1 MKLNPFRWISDA
13 SIRHP
18 WLALLVMLLLT
29 AAMATGLKN
38 LEVDPDVLRDLPD
51 DMPEK
56 VLYDRVGELFPSK
69 EMIFVGLE
77 HPELWSPGTL
87 RQMELLTTAVEDLPV
102 VQQVISPTNA
112 TVVVGTDMGM
122 EIRDAAEPFPTSDAE
137 AQDFRDF
144 LTQQPSLSGLVV
156 SEDGAVAAMMIFLE
170 ANLQTTEAKAAGQVL
185 EALDTTLASIAAQPD
200 TTALTMYPAGRPVTT
215 WVSSKTI
222 GKETG
227 MLTSSALLLMIV
239 LLGAL
244 FVNFRG
250 IFLPIGVVVGATLWT
265 MGAMGWVGLA
275 MTHSTEALPIMLIAI
290 GVADGVHIVQAY
302 MVRVRSMERKAAVI
316 ATMDDLRWPVIMTS
330 VTSAAGF
337 LALNTSGVRSIMI
350 LGGLTAFGIFVALLF
365 SLSFVPAL
373 LVLLPTPRKSR
384 EKQANPK
391 ASLLQRMLM
400 GWGDWLVRNKALATA
415 GILALVGLSIWGATQ
430 VQVETSVNENFPEDN
445 PIRIAGEFF
454 NDHFAGVS
462 NLQVVF
468 EGAPG
473 TVKSPEFLALVA
485 EFQDWAEAQDQVG
498 GSSSIVPMLTSMNR
512 VMHAGDP
519 AYDRLPEATET
530 EQGVDYQLD
539 EEGNEIEVPVTRTV
553 AGAEVVSGY
562 FSLLEMSGKP
572 GDLANFVTDDFG
584 SAKVTVFLKSDRK
597 KDLDRIV
604 ADVRGWLDQHQ
615 ASGAAGAEVEMT
627 GMAVLMLAVNDL
639 ITKGQSVSIGVS
651 LLLVFLLTSLQFRS
665 GMLGLCNTL
674 PLFVALFFNFG
685 LMGLFGLDINLMT
698 MGVASMAI
706 GVGVDYGIHFVHRYR
721 EEFAREGEP
730 VTALRGTMAEAGVA
744 IFMNALAVAGGF
756 LVLLLASF
764 QGVKTMGLLI
774 SLIMAFSA
782 LGALTILPLI
792 FTGLRPKAA
801 ERLGKKGVVVAVALL
816 ALLPAIAHQAFAAD
830 GDGRA
835 YMESVLNRSSFEDM
849 QGTSTL
855 TITSASGATK
865 VRSFQMASRDNDEGE
880 NDMILYMQ
888 EPADMRGN
896 AFLVLG
902 HADVEDER
910 WIYIPAL
917 HRANRIVGSGR
928 KGNFMSSD
936 FTYDD
941 IGSPDIDEWIWTL
954 GATVDVEGHA
964 CQEVIAT
971 PASDKILKDTG
982 LSKVHWFID
991 SELKTTRKTEF
1002 YDRQGALSRRMEVK
1016 KIELFGEVP
1025 FATDML
1031 MTDLGSGRASRMT
1044 MSDLKVDAGVDPAWF
1059 TKRALQHGF

>member
-1 MKLNPFRWISDA
+1 MKWISDS

-29 AAMATGLKN
+29 VAMSTGLKN

-56 VLYDRVGELFPSK
+56 VLYDRIGELFPSK

-77 HPELWSPGTL
+77 HRELWSPDTL
-87 RQMELLTTAVEDLPV
+87 QQIQALTTAVEALPV
-102 VQQVISPTNA
+102 VQQVVSPTNA
-112 TVVVGTDMGM
+112 TVVVGTELGM
-122 EIRDAAEPFPTSDAE
+122 EIRDAADPFPETPSE
-137 AQDFRDF
+137 ALAFRDF
-144 LTQQPSLSGLVV
+144 LTQQDALSGLVV

-185 EALDTTLASIAAQPD
+185 EALETTLEGIAAQPE
-200 TTALTMYPAGRPVTT
+200 TTAVTIYPAGRPVTT

-227 MLTSSALLLMIV
+227 MLTSSALVLMIV

-265 MGAMGWVGLA
+265 MGGMGWAGLA

-290 GVADGVHIVQAY
+290 GVADGVHIVQAF
-302 MVRVRSMERKAAVI
+302 MVRVRSMERRAAVI

-373 LVLLPTPRKSR
+373 LVLLPTPKKSR
-384 EKQANPK
+384 VKQAAPT
-391 ASLLQRMLM
+391 ASLLQRLLM
-400 GWGDWLVRNKALATA
+400 GWGDLLVRHKAVATA
-415 GILALVGLSIWGATQ
+415 GILALVGLSIWGATM

-445 PIRIAGEFF
+445 PIRVAGAFF
-454 NDHFAGVS
+454 NDHFAGVT

-468 EGAPG
+468 EGEPG
-473 TVKSPEFLALVA
+473 TVKDPEFLALVQ
-485 EFQDWAEAQDQVG
+485 EFQTWAEAQDQVG

-519 AYDRLPEATET
+519 SYDRLPHDTET
-530 EQGVDYQLD
+530 EQGIDYQLD
-539 EEGNEIEVPVTRTV
+539 DEGNEIEVPITRTV
-553 AGAEVVSGY
+553 SGAEVVSGY

-572 GDLANFVTDDFG
+572 GDLANFVTDDYG

-597 KDLDRIV
+597 KDLDRVV
-604 ADVRGWLDQHQ
+604 AGVRAWLDEHQ
-615 ASGAAGAEVEMT
+615 AQAQVEMT

-651 LLLVFLLTSLQFRS
+651 LLLVFLLTALQFRS
-665 GMLGLCNTL
+665 ASLGLVNTL

-792 FTGLRPKAA
+792 FTGLRPKGA
-801 ERLGKKGVVVAVALL
+801 ERLGKGSIVALLLL
-816 ALLPAIAHQAFAAD
+816 ALLPTLAQPAWAAD

-835 YMESVLNRSSFEDM
+835 FMESVLNRSSFADM

-855 TITSASGATK
+855 TITAASGSTK

-880 NDMILYMQ
+880 SDMILYMQ

-902 HADVEDER
+902 HAQSEDER

-1031 MTDLGSGRASRMT
+1031 MTDLASGRTSRMT
-1044 MSDLKVDAGVDPAWF
+1044 MSDLKVDTGVDPSWF
-1059 TKRALQHGF
+1059 TKRALQNGF

>member
-1 MKLNPFRWISDA
+1 MKLDPFKWTCDT

-18 WLALLVMLLLT
+18 WLALLAMLLLT
-29 AAMATGLKN
+29 VAMSTGLKN

-56 VLYDRVGELFPSK
+56 VLYDRIGELFPSK

-77 HPELWSPGTL
+77 HPDLWSPETL
-87 RQMELLTTAVEDLPV
+87 QQVEQLTTAVVDLTV
-102 VQQVISPTNA
+102 VQQVVSPTNA
-112 TVVVGTDMGM
+112 TVVVGTDVGM
-122 EIRDAAEPFPTSDAE
+122 EIRDAADPFPTTTAE
-137 AQDFRDF
+137 AQAFRDF
-144 LTQQPSLSGLVV
+144 LTEQDALSGLVV

-185 EALDTTLASIAAQPD
+185 EALETTLASIAVQPD

-215 WVSSKTI
+215 WISSKTI

-265 MGAMGWVGLA
+265 MGGMGWVGLA

-302 MVRVRSMERKAAVI
+302 MIRVRSMERRAAVI

-373 LVLLPTPRKSR
+373 LVLLPTPKRSR
-384 EKQANPK
+384 VKQEAPK
-391 ASLLQRMLM
+391 ASVLQRLLM
-400 GWGDWLVRNKALATA
+400 AWGDLLVRHKGVATA
-415 GILALVGLSIWGATQ
+415 GILLLVGLSIWGATK
-430 VQVETSVNENFPEDN
+430 VQVETSVNENFPKDN

-468 EGAPG
+468 EGEPG
-473 TVKSPEFLALVA
+473 TVKDPEFLALVQ
-485 EFQDWAEAQDQVG
+485 EFQAWAETQDQVG
-498 GSSSIVPMLTSMNR
+498 GSSSIVPMITSMNR

-519 AYDRLPEATET
+519 AYDRLPAATET
-530 EQGVDYQLD
+530 EQGIDYQLD
-539 EEGNEIEVPVTRTV
+539 EDGNEIEVPITRTV
-553 AGAEVVSGY
+553 AGAEVISGY

-572 GDLANFVTDDFG
+572 GDLANFVTDDLG
-584 SAKVTVFLKSDRK
+584 SAKVTVFLQSDRK

-604 ADVRGWLDQHQ
+604 AGVRGWLDEHE
-615 ASGAAGAEVEMT
+615 ASGGSGAQVEMT

-639 ITKGQSVSIGVS
+639 ITKGQSISILVS
-651 LLLVFLLTSLQFRS
+651 LLLVFILTSVQFRS
-665 GMLGLCNTL
+665 GSLGLINTL

-721 EEFAREGEP
+721 EDFATHGEP
-730 VTALRGTMAEAGVA
+730 VAALRGTMGEAGVA

-792 FTGLRPKAA
+792 FTGLRPRAA
-801 ERLGKKGVVVAVALL
+801 ERLGKGVIVGLVLL
-816 ALLPAIAHQAFAAD
+816 VLLPALAQPVLAAD
-830 GDGRA
+830 GDGRTF
-835 YMESVLNRSSFEDM
+835 MEGVLNRSSFDDM
-849 QGTSTL
+849 QGQSTL
-855 TITSASGATK
+855 TITSASGTTK
-865 VRSFQMASRDNDEGE
+865 VRTFAMASRDNAEGE

-902 HADVEDER
+902 HAESEDER

-917 HRANRIVGSGR
+917 HRANKIVGSGR

-941 IGSPDIDEWIWTL
+941 IGSPDLDEWTWTL
-954 GATVDVEGHA
+954 GATSEVDGHA

-971 PASDKILKDTG
+971 PASDKIMKDTG

-991 SELKTTRKTEF
+991 TELKTTRKAEF
-1002 YDRQGALSRRMEVK
+1002 YDRQGALARRMVVE
-1016 KIELFGEVP
+1016 KIDMFGEVP

-1031 MTDLGSGRASRMT
+1031 MTDIGSGRTSRMT
-1044 MSDLKVDAGVDPAWF
+1044 MSELQVDMGVEDGWF
-1059 TKRALQHGF
+1059 TKRALQNGF

>member
-1 MKLNPFRWISDA
+1 MKWISDL
-13 SIRHP
+13 SIRNP

-29 AAMATGLKN
+29 VAMSTGLKN

-56 VLYDRVGELFPSK
+56 VLYDRIGEMFPSK

-77 HPELWSPGTL
+77 HPDLWTPEVLHQIERITA
-87 RQMELLTTAVEDLPV
+87 AVEDLPV
-102 VQQVISPTNA
+102 VQQVVSPTNA
-112 TVVVGTDMGM
+112 TVVVGTAEGM
-122 EIRDAAEPFPTSDAE
+122 EIRDAAVPFPETAQE
-137 AQDFRDF
+137 AGELRDF
-144 LTQQPSLSGLVV
+144 LREQDALSGLVV
-156 SEDGAVAAMMIFLE
+156 SEDGSVAAMMIFLQ
-170 ANLQTTEAKAAGQVL
+170 ANLQVTESQAAGQVL
-185 EALDTTLASIAAQPD
+185 EALWSTQDQIARDHVAQGVEPGVVVS
-200 TTALTMYPAGRPVTT
+200 YPAGRPVTT
-215 WVSSKTI
+215 YVSSKTI

-265 MGAMGWVGLA
+265 MGGMGWAGLA

-302 MVRVRSMERKAAVI
+302 MIRVRSMERRDAVI

-350 LGGLTAFGIFVALLF
+350 LGGLTAFGIGVALVF
-365 SLSFVPAL
+365 SLSFIPAL
-373 LVLLPTPRKSR
+373 LVLLPTPKRAR
-384 EKQANPK
+384 EKQAAPR
-391 ASLLQRMLM
+391 ASRLQRLLR
-400 GWGDWLVRNKALATA
+400 GWGDLLVAHKGLATG
-415 GILALVGLSIWGATQ
+415 GILLLVGLSIWGATK
-430 VQVETSVNENFPEDN
+430 VQVETSVNENFPKDN

-454 NDHFAGVS
+454 NEHFAGVS

-468 EGAPG
+468 EGEPG
-473 TVKSPEFLALVA
+473 TVKDPAFLTLVA
-485 EFQDWAEAQDQVG
+485 EFQAWAEAQDQVG

-519 AYDRLPEATET
+519 AFDRLPAAQET
-530 EQGVDYQLD
+530 EHGIDYRLD

-553 AGAEVVSGY
+553 SGDEVIAGY

-572 GDLANFVTDDFG
+572 GDLANFVTDDYG

-604 ADVRGWLDQHQ
+604 AGVRGWLDEHQ
-615 ASGAAGAEVEMT
+615 AHAQVEMT

-639 ITKGQSVSIGVS
+639 ITRGQSISILVS
-651 LLLVFLLTSLQFRS
+651 LLLVFVLTSLQFRS
-665 GMLGLCNTL
+665 GSLGLFNTL

-792 FTGLRPKAA
+792 FTGLRPRAA
-801 ERLGKKGVVVAVALL
+801 EKLGKGVIVGLALL
-816 ALLPAIAHQAFAAD
+816 AFLPLLARPALATEGDARAF
-830 GDGRA
+830 
-835 YMESVLNRSSFEDM
+835 MEGVLNRSSFDDM
-849 QGTSTL
+849 QGQATL
-855 TITSASGATK
+855 TITAANGSTK
-865 VRSFQMASRDNDEGE
+865 VRTFRMASRDNAEGE
-880 NDMILYMQ
+880 NDMILYLQ

-902 HADVEDER
+902 HAEAEDER

-941 IGSPDIDEWIWTL
+941 IGSPDLDEWTWTL
-954 GATVDVEGHA
+954 GPQVEIDGHP
-964 CQEVIAT
+964 CQEVIAR
-971 PASDKILKDTG
+971 PASDQIAKDTG
-982 LSKVHWFID
+982 LSEVHWFID
-991 SELKTTRKTEF
+991 TALKTTRRAEF
-1002 YDRQGALSRRMEVK
+1002 HDRQGALSRRMEVE

-1031 MTDLGSGRASRMT
+1031 MTDLGSGRTSRMT
-1044 MSDLKVDAGVDPAWF
+1044 MSELKVDMGVEDGWF
-1059 TKRALQHGF
+1059 TKRALQNGF

>member
-1 MKLNPFRWISDA
+1 MKWISDS

-29 AAMATGLKN
+29 AAMSTGLKN

-56 VLYDRVGELFPSK
+56 VLYDRIGELFPSK

-77 HPELWSPGTL
+77 HPELWTPDTL
-87 RQMELLTTAVEDLPV
+87 QQVELLTTAVEDLPV

-112 TVVVGTDMGM
+112 TVVVGTVEGM
-122 EIRDAAEPFPTSDAE
+122 EIRDAADPFPASTAE
-137 AQDFRDF
+137 AQAFRDF
-144 LTQQPSLSGLVV
+144 LTSQDALSGLVV

-185 EALDTTLASIAAQPD
+185 EALETTLASIAEQPD
-200 TTALTMYPAGRPVTT
+200 ATALTMYPAGRPVTT

-265 MGAMGWVGLA
+265 MGGMGWAGLA

-290 GVADGVHIVQAY
+290 GVADGVHIVQAF
-302 MVRVRSMERKAAVI
+302 MVRIRSMERRAAVI

-373 LVLLPTPRKSR
+373 LVLLPTPKRSR
-384 EKQANPK
+384 VKQETPK
-391 ASLLQRMLM
+391 ASLLQRLLR
-400 GWGDWLVRNKALATA
+400 GWGDLLVRNKGIATA

-468 EGAPG
+468 EGEPG
-473 TVKSPEFLALVA
+473 TVKDPEFLALVQ
-485 EFQDWAEAQDQVG
+485 EFQAWAESQDQVG

-519 AYDRLPEATET
+519 AYDRLPAAQET
-530 EQGVDYQLD
+530 EQGIDYQLD
-539 EEGNEIEVPVTRTV
+539 EEGNEIEVPITRTV
-553 AGAEVVSGY
+553 AGGEVIAGY

-604 ADVRGWLDQHQ
+604 AGVRGWLDEHQ
-615 ASGAAGAEVEMT
+615 ASGATQAKVEMT

-639 ITKGQSVSIGVS
+639 ITKGQSISILVS
-651 LLLVFLLTSLQFRS
+651 LLLVFVLTSFQFRS
-665 GMLGLCNTL
+665 GTLGLINTL

-721 EEFAREGEP
+721 EDFATHGEP
-730 VTALRGTMAEAGVA
+730 VAALRGTMGEAGVA

-801 ERLGKKGVVVAVALL
+801 ERFGKGVIVGLALL
-816 ALLPAIAHQAFAAD
+816 ALLPAIAQPALAAD

-835 YMESVLNRSSFEDM
+835 FMEGVLNRSSFDDM

-855 TITSASGATK
+855 TITAASGTTK
-865 VRSFQMASRDNDEGE
+865 VRSFKMASRDNAEGE
-880 NDMILYMQ
+880 TDMILYMQ

-902 HADVEDER
+902 HADAEDER

-917 HRANRIVGSGR
+917 HRANKIVGSGR

-941 IGSPDIDEWIWTL
+941 IGSPDLDEWTWTL
-954 GATVDVEGHA
+954 GPEVEVDGHA
-964 CQEVIAT
+964 CREVIAT
-971 PASDKILKDTG
+971 PASDKIAKDTG

-991 SELKTTRKTEF
+991 TELKTTRKAEF
-1002 YDRQGALSRRMEVK
+1002 YDRQGALSRRMVVE

-1025 FATDML
+1025 FATGML
-1031 MTDLGSGRASRMT
+1031 MVDLGSGRSSRMT
-1044 MSDLKVDAGVDPAWF
+1044 MSDLRLDMGVEDGWF
-1059 TKRALQHGF
+1059 SKRALQNGF

>member
-1 MKLNPFRWISDA
+1 MKWISDS

-29 AAMATGLKN
+29 VAMSTGLKN

-56 VLYDRVGELFPSK
+56 VLYDRIGELFPSK

-77 HPELWSPGTL
+77 HRELWSPDTL
-87 RQMELLTTAVEDLPV
+87 QQIQALTTAVEALPV
-102 VQQVISPTNA
+102 VQQVVSPTNA
-112 TVVVGTDMGM
+112 TVVVGTELGM
-122 EIRDAAEPFPTSDAE
+122 EIRDAADPFPETPSE
-137 AQDFRDF
+137 ALAFRDF
-144 LTQQPSLSGLVV
+144 LTQQDALSGLVV

-185 EALDTTLASIAAQPD
+185 EALETTLEGIAAQPE
-200 TTALTMYPAGRPVTT
+200 TTAVTIYPAGRPVTT

-227 MLTSSALLLMIV
+227 MLTSSALVLMIV

-302 MVRVRSMERKAAVI
+302 MIRVRSMERRDAVI

-373 LVLLPTPRKSR
+373 LVLLPTPKKSR
-384 EKQANPK
+384 VKQAAPT
-391 ASLLQRMLM
+391 ASLLQRLLM
-400 GWGDWLVRNKALATA
+400 GWGDLLVRHKAVATA
-415 GILALVGLSIWGATQ
+415 GILALVGLSIWGATM

-639 ITKGQSVSIGVS
+639 ITRGQSVSILVS
-651 LLLVFLLTSLQFRS
+651 LLLVFVLTSLQFRS
-665 GMLGLCNTL
+665 GSLGLINTL

-721 EEFAREGEP
+721 EDFAREGEP
-730 VTALRGTMAEAGVA
+730 VAALRGTMGEAGVA

-792 FTGLRPKAA
+792 FTGLRPKGA
-801 ERLGKKGVVVAVALL
+801 ERLGKGSIVALLLL
-816 ALLPAIAHQAFAAD
+816 ALLPTLAQPAWAAD

-835 YMESVLNRSSFEDM
+835 FMESVLNRSSFADM

-855 TITSASGATK
+855 TITAASGSTK

-880 NDMILYMQ
+880 SDMILYMQ

-902 HADVEDER
+902 HAQSEDER

-917 HRANRIVGSGR
+917 HRANKIVGSGR

-941 IGSPDIDEWIWTL
+941 IGSPDIDEWVWTM
-954 GATVDVEGHA
+954 GATVEIEGHA

-971 PASDKILKDTG
+971 PASDKIAKDTG
-982 LSKVHWFID
+982 SSEVHWFID
-991 SELKTTRKTEF
+991 TALKTTRKTEF
-1002 YDRQGALSRRMEVK
+1002 YDRQGALSRRMEVQA
-1016 KIELFGEVP
+1016 IELFGEVP

-1031 MTDLGSGRASRMT
+1031 MTDLGSGRTSRMT
-1044 MSDLKVDAGVDPAWF
+1044 MSDLKVDTGVDPSWF
-1059 TKRALQHGF
+1059 TKRALQNGF

>member
-1 MKLNPFRWISDA
+1 MKWISDS

-29 AAMATGLKN
+29 VAMSTGLKN

-56 VLYDRVGELFPSK
+56 VLYDRVGEMFPSK
-69 EMIFVGLE
+69 EIIFVGLE
-77 HPELWSPGTL
+77 HPELWTPDAL
-87 RQMELLTTAVEDLPV
+87 RQVERLTTAVEELPV

-112 TVVVGTDMGM
+112 TVVVGTAEGM
-122 EIRDAAEPFPTSDAE
+122 EIRDAADPFPGTGAE
-137 AQDFRDF
+137 AEDFRDF
-144 LTQQPSLSGLVV
+144 LRSQDALSGLVV
-156 SEDGAVAAMMIFLE
+156 SEDGAVGAMMIFLE

-185 EALDTTLASIAAQPD
+185 TVLDDTLAAIAEQPD
-200 TTALTMYPAGRPVTT
+200 TTAVTMYPAGRPVTT

-265 MGAMGWVGLA
+265 MGGMGWVGLA

-302 MVRVRSMERKAAVI
+302 MIRVRSMERREAVI

-373 LVLLPTPRKSR
+373 LVLLPTPKKHRV
-384 EKQANPK
+384 KQEAPK
-391 ASLLQRMLM
+391 ASALQRLLM
-400 GWGDWLVRNKALATA
+400 AWGELLVGHKAMATA
-415 GILALVGLSIWGATQ
+415 GILALVGLSVWGATQ

-454 NDHFAGVS
+454 NDHFAGVT

-468 EGAPG
+468 EGEPG
-473 TVKSPEFLALVA
+473 TVKDPAFLGLVQ
-485 EFQDWAEAQDQVG
+485 EFQAWADGLDQVG

-519 AYDRLPEATET
+519 AYDRLPAATEI
-530 EQGVDYQLD
+530 EQGIDYQLD
-539 EEGNEIEVPVTRTV
+539 EQGNEIEVPVTREV
-553 AGAEVVSGY
+553 AGAEVIAGY
-562 FSLLEMSGKP
+562 FSLLEMSGEP

-597 KDLDRIV
+597 KDMDRIV
-604 ADVRGWLDQHQ
+604 AEVRGWLDEHQ
-615 ASGAAGAEVEMT
+615 AAAGTGARVEMT

-639 ITKGQSVSIGVS
+639 ITKGQSVSILVS

-721 EEFAREGEP
+721 DDFGRVGEP
-730 VTALRGTMAEAGVA
+730 VAALRHTMGEAGVA

-764 QGVKTMGLLI
+764 NGVRTMGLLI

-792 FTGLRPKAA
+792 FAGLRPRAA
-801 ERLGKKGVVVAVALL
+801 ERLGKGTIVALMLL
-816 ALLPAIAHQAFAAD
+816 ALSPALLSPAQAAE
-830 GDGRA
+830 GDGRTF
-835 YMESVLNRSSFEDM
+835 MDGVMDRSSFVDM
-849 QGTSTL
+849 QGQATL
-855 TITSASGATK
+855 ELIAANGGTK
-865 VRSFQMASRDNDEGE
+865 TRVFRMASRDNAEGE
-880 NDMILYMQ
+880 SDMILYM
-888 EPADMRGN
+888 EAPADMRGN
-896 AFLVLG
+896 AFLMLG
-902 HADVEDER
+902 HAEAEDER

-917 HRANRIVGSGR
+917 HRANKIVGSGR
-928 KGNFMSSD
+928 KGAFMSSD

-941 IGSPDIDEWIWTL
+941 IGMPDLDEWVWTL
-954 GATVDVEGHA
+954 GATVEVDGHP

-971 PASDKILKDTG
+971 PVDAKIEKDTG
-982 LSKVHWFID
+982 LSRVHWFID
-991 SELKTTRKTEF
+991 TELKTTRKAEF
-1002 YDRQGALSRRMEVK
+1002 YDRQGALSRRMEVQA
-1016 KIELFGEVP
+1016 ITMFGEVP

-1031 MTDLGSGRASRMT
+1031 MTDLGTGHSSRMV
-1044 MSDLKVDAGVDPAWF
+1044 MSDLKVDAGVEDAWF
-1059 TKRALQHGF
+1059 TKRALQNGF

>member
-1 MKLNPFRWISDA
+1 MKLDPFKWTSDF

-29 AAMATGLKN
+29 VAMSTGLKN

-56 VLYDRVGELFPSK
+56 VLYDRVGEMFPSK
-69 EMIFVGLE
+69 ELIFVGLE
-77 HPELWSPGTL
+77 HPELWTPETL
-87 RQMELLTTAVEDLPV
+87 RQVEQLTTAVEDLAV
-102 VQQVISPTNA
+102 VQQVVSPTNA
-112 TVVVGTDMGM
+112 TVVVGTMEGM
-122 EIRDAAEPFPTSDAE
+122 EIRDAADPFPETAAE
-137 AQDFRDF
+137 AEDFRDF
-144 LTQQPSLSGLVV
+144 LTEQDALSGLVV
-156 SEDGAVAAMMIFLE
+156 SEDGAVASMMIFLE

-185 EALDTTLASIAAQPD
+185 EALETTLEGIAAQPD

-265 MGAMGWVGLA
+265 MGGMGWAGLA

-290 GVADGVHIVQAY
+290 GVADGVHIVQAF
-302 MVRVRSMERKAAVI
+302 MVRIRSMERKAAVI

-373 LVLLPTPRKSR
+373 LVLLPTPKKSR
-384 EKQANPK
+384 VKQETPK
-391 ASLLQRMLM
+391 ASVLQRLLRA
-400 GWGDWLVRNKALATA
+400 WGDLLVRHKAIATA
-415 GILALVGLSIWGATQ
+415 GILALVGLSVWGATM
-430 VQVETSVNENFPEDN
+430 VQVETSVNENFPKDN

-454 NDHFAGVS
+454 NDNFAGVT

-468 EGAPG
+468 EGEPD
-473 TVKSPEFLALVA
+473 TVKDPEFLALVQD
-485 EFQDWAEAQDQVG
+485 FQTWAEELDQVG

-519 AYDRLPEATET
+519 AYDRLPLPLET
-530 EQGVDYQLD
+530 EQGIDYQLD
-539 EEGNEIEVPVTRTV
+539 EEGNEIEVPITREV
-553 AGAEVVSGY
+553 AGADVISGY
-562 FSLLEMSGKP
+562 FSLLEMSGEP

-597 KDLDRIV
+597 KDMDRIV
-604 ADVRGWLDQHQ
+604 AEVGTWLDDHQ
-615 ASGAAGAEVEMT
+615 AEAEVEMT

-639 ITKGQSVSIGVS
+639 ITKGQSVSILVS
-651 LLLVFLLTSLQFRS
+651 LLLVFILTSVQFRS
-665 GMLGLCNTL
+665 ASLGLCNTL

-721 EEFAREGEP
+721 EDFGREGEP
-730 VTALRGTMAEAGVA
+730 VAALRHTMGEAGVA

-764 QGVKTMGLLI
+764 RGVQTMGLLI

-792 FTGLRPKAA
+792 FTGVRPKAA
-801 ERLGKKGVVVAVALL
+801 ESFGRGTIVAIGLL
-816 ALLPAIAHQAFAAD
+816 ALLPAMASTAQAAD
-830 GDGRA
+830 GDGREF
-835 YMESVLNRSSFEDM
+835 MQSVLDRSGFEDM
-849 QGTSTL
+849 QGDVTL
-855 TITSASGATK
+855 ELISKSGTVK
-865 VRSFQMASRDNDEGE
+865 KRVFRMASRDNDEGE
-880 NDMILYMQ
+880 SDMILYMQ

-896 AFLVLG
+896 AFLMLG
-902 HADVEDER
+902 HASMEDER

-917 HRANRIVGSGR
+917 HRANKIVGSGR
-928 KGNFMSSD
+928 RGNFMSSD

-941 IGSPDIDEWIWTL
+941 IGSPDIDEWVWTL
-954 GATVDVEGHA
+954 GATTEVDGHA

-971 PASDKILKDTG
+971 PASDKIKKDTG
-982 LSKVHWFID
+982 LAKVHWFID
-991 SELKTTRKTEF
+991 TELKTTRRAEF
-1002 YDRQGALSRRMEVK
+1002 YDRQGALTRRMEVQK
-1016 KIELFGEVP
+1016 VELFGDVP
-1025 FATDML
+1025 FGTDML
-1031 MTDLGSGRASRMT
+1031 MTDLGTGHSSRMT
-1044 MSDLKVDAGVDPAWF
+1044 MTDLKVDQGVDPSWF
-1059 TKRALQHGF
+1059 TKRALQNGF

>member
-1 MKLNPFRWISDA
+1 MKWISDL
-13 SIRHP
+13 SIRNP
-18 WLALLVMLLLT
+18 WRALLVMFLLT
-29 AAMATGLKN
+29 VAMSTGLKN

-56 VLYDRVGELFPSK
+56 VLYDRIGEMFPSK

-77 HPELWSPGTL
+77 HPDLWTPEVLQQIQRITV
-87 RQMELLTTAVEDLPV
+87 AIEDLPV
-102 VQQVISPTNA
+102 VQQVVSPTNA
-112 TVVVGTDMGM
+112 TVVVGTAEGM
-122 EIRDAAEPFPTSDAE
+122 EIRDAADPFPETAQE
-137 AQDFRDF
+137 AMDFRDF
-144 LTQQPSLSGLVV
+144 LLEQDALSGLVV

-170 ANLQTTEAKAAGQVL
+170 ANLQVTESQAAGQVL
-185 EALDTTLASIAAQPD
+185 EALWGTQDQIARDHVAQGVESGV
-200 TTALTMYPAGRPVTT
+200 LVSYPAGRPVTT
-215 WVSSKTI
+215 YVSSKTI

-244 FVNFRG
+244 FANFRG
-250 IFLPIGVVVGATLWT
+250 VFLPIGVVVGATLWT
-265 MGAMGWVGLA
+265 MGGMGWAGLA

-302 MVRVRSMERKAAVI
+302 MVRVRSQERLAAVI
-316 ATMDDLRWPVIMTS
+316 TTMDDLRWPVIMTS

-350 LGGLTAFGIFVALLF
+350 LGGLTAFGIGVALLF
-365 SLSFVPAL
+365 SLSFIPAL
-373 LVLLPTPRKSR
+373 LVLLPTPKRAR
-384 EKQANPK
+384 EKQAKPK
-391 ASLLQRMLM
+391 ASVLQRLLM
-400 GWGDWLVRNKALATA
+400 AWGDWLVAHKPLATG
-415 GILALVGLSIWGATQ
+415 GILLLVGLSIWGATK
-430 VQVETSVNENFPEDN
+430 VEVETSVNENFPEDN

-468 EGAPG
+468 EGQAG
-473 TVKSPEFLALVA
+473 TVKDPEFLALIA
-485 EFQDWAEAQDQVG
+485 EFQAWAEAQDQVG

-512 VMHAGDP
+512 VMHTGDP
-519 AYDRLPEATET
+519 SYDRLPGVTEI
-530 EQGVDYQLD
+530 EVGVDYQLD
-539 EEGNEIEVPVTRTV
+539 EEGNEVEVPVTRSV
-553 AGAEVVSGY
+553 AGAEVISGY

-604 ADVRGWLDQHQ
+604 AGVRGWLDEHQ
-615 ASGAAGAEVEMT
+615 AHAEVEMT

-639 ITKGQSVSIGVS
+639 ITKGQSISILVS
-651 LLLVFLLTSLQFRS
+651 LLLVFVLTSLQFRS
-665 GMLGLCNTL
+665 GRLGLINTL

-721 EEFAREGEP
+721 EDFARHGEP
-730 VTALRGTMAEAGVA
+730 VAALRGTMGEAGVA

-801 ERLGKKGVVVAVALL
+801 EKLGKGVIVGLLLL
-816 ALLPAIAHQAFAAD
+816 AMLPALSRPVLAAD

-835 YMESVLNRSSFEDM
+835 TMESVLNRSSFQDM
-849 QGTSTL
+849 QGQSTL
-855 TITSASGATK
+855 TITSSSGSTK
-865 VRSFQMASRDNDEGE
+865 VRVFQMASRDNAEGE

-902 HADVEDER
+902 HAETEDER

-917 HRANRIVGSGR
+917 HKANKIVGSGR

-941 IGSPDIDEWIWTL
+941 IGSPDLDEWVWTL
-954 GATVDVEGHA
+954 GAAAEVDGHA
-964 CQEVIAT
+964 CQEVVAT
-971 PASDKILKDTG
+971 PVSDQIAKDTG
-982 LSKVHWFID
+982 LSEVHWFID
-991 SELKTTRKTEF
+991 SALKTTRKAEF
-1002 YDRQGALSRRMEVK
+1002 YDRQGALSRRMVVE
-1016 KIELFGEVP
+1016 KIEMFGEVP

-1031 MTDLGSGRASRMT
+1031 MTDLGSGRTSRMT
-1044 MSDLKVDAGVDPAWF
+1044 MTGLQIDMGVDPTWF
-1059 TKRALQHGF
+1059 TKRALQNGF

>member
-1 MKLNPFRWISDA
+1 MKLDPFRWISDR

-29 AAMATGLKN
+29 VAMSTGLKN

-77 HPELWSPGTL
+77 HPQLWTPGTL
-87 RQMELLTTAVEDLPV
+87 RQVEQLTRAVEELPV

-122 EIRDAAEPFPTSDAE
+122 EIRDAADPFPASDAE
-137 AQDFRDF
+137 AEEFRDF
-144 LTQQPSLSGLVV
+144 LTEQASLSGLVV

-185 EALDTTLASIAAQPD
+185 ETLDTTLASIAEQPE

-227 MLTSSALLLMIV
+227 MLTSSALVLMIV

-244 FVNFRG
+244 FMNFRG
-250 IFLPIGVVVGATLWT
+250 VFLPIGVVVGATLWT

-290 GVADGVHIVQAY
+290 GVADGVHIVQAF
-302 MVRVRSMERKAAVI
+302 MVRVRSMDREAAVV

-350 LGGLTAFGIFVALLF
+350 LGGLTAFGIVVALLF

-373 LVLLPTPRKSR
+373 LVLLPTPKHSR
-384 EKQANPK
+384 VKRPSPE
-391 ASLLQRMLM
+391 ASLLQRLLM
-400 GWGDWLVRNKALATA
+400 AWGDWLVRHKSLATA

-454 NDHFAGVS
+454 DVHFAGVT

-468 EGAPG
+468 EGEPG
-473 TVKSPEFLALVA
+473 TVKDPAFLALMQ
-485 EFQDWAEAQDQVG
+485 EFQTWAEAQDQVG

-519 AYDRLPEATET
+519 AYERLPHASET
-530 EQGVDYQLD
+530 EHGVDYQLD
-539 EEGNEIEVPVTRTV
+539 EEGREIEVPITRTV
-553 AGAEVVSGY
+553 SGDEVISGY

-572 GDLANFVTDDFG
+572 GDLANFVTDDYG

-597 KDLDRIV
+597 KDLDRVV
-604 ADVRGWLDQHQ
+604 AGVRGWLDEHQ
-615 ASGAAGAEVEMT
+615 AHAQVEMT

-639 ITKGQSVSIGVS
+639 ITKGQSISILVS
-651 LLLVFLLTSLQFRS
+651 LLLVFALTALQFRS
-665 GMLGLCNTL
+665 AGLGLVNTL

-721 EEFAREGEP
+721 EDFARAGEP
-730 VTALRGTMAEAGVA
+730 VTALRHTMGEAGVA

-764 QGVKTMGLLI
+764 NGVRTMGLLI

-801 ERLGKKGVVVAVALL
+801 ERLGKGAILTLTLL
-816 ALLPAIAHQAFAAD
+816 VLLPALAPRALAAE

-835 YMESVLNRSSFEDM
+835 YMESVLNRSSFQDM

-855 TITSASGATK
+855 TITSASGSTK
-865 VRSFQMASRDNDEGE
+865 VRSFKMASRDNDQGE

-902 HADVEDER
+902 RAETEDER

-941 IGSPDIDEWIWTL
+941 IGSPDIDEWTWTL
-954 GATVDVEGHA
+954 GPRTELDGHP

-971 PASDKILKDTG
+971 PADDRILKDTG
-982 LSKVHWFID
+982 LSEVHWFID
-991 SELKTTRKTEF
+991 SELKTTRKAEF
-1002 YDRQGALSRRMEVK
+1002 YDRQGALTRRMEVQ

-1031 MTDLGSGRASRMT
+1031 MTDLASGRTSRMT

-1059 TKRALQHGF
+1059 TKRALQNGF